1 MFFARG
7 GQFMN
12 ARISRKVVALA
23 SLTLATFAVAAFP
36 SAAAPQDPAQQ
47 STGDPVADAA
57 RKAREQKKKDT
68 AKPKHVY
75 TDDDVNHLNTGGAPS
90 SAETNL
96 VSTSESGPTKTQ
108 EAQGKDAAGKTSD
121 PDESAEK
128 SWRKQFKE
136 VYATLNRAE
145 KELDILQREN
155 NKAQVQYYSDPQ
167 KALAEQ
173 YTRKDINEHDAKIAA
188 KNKEIDQLKQRI
200 SDMEEALRKSG
211 GDPGWANP

>member
-1 MFFARG
+1 MNTRPWRNRFA
-7 GQFMN
+7 
-12 ARISRKVVALA
+12 VV
-23 SLTLATFAVAAFP
+23 SLAVAALTFTAFTY
-36 SAAAPQDPAQQ
+36 SATPQDPSQQ

-57 RKAREQKKKDT
+57 RKAREQKKKDA

-75 TDDDVNHLNTGGAPS
+75 TDEDVNHSTLGSPPTSTDPNAGSSPDGAAAAKNPD
-90 SAETNL
+90 T
-96 VSTSESGPTKTQ
+96 
-108 EAQGKDAAGKTSD
+108 QGKDAAGKT
-121 PDESAEK
+121 PEPEESPEVR
-128 SWRKQFKE
+128 WRKQFKE
-136 VYATLNRAE
+136 VYANLNRAE

-173 YTRKDINEHDAKIAA
+173 YTRKDINDHDAKIAA

-211 GDPGWANP
+211 GDAGWAAP